1 MSKERISRFGASV
14 ALLSFAALN
23 GTTAFAAQEPEGKGL
38 FLKYKCTTCHAVEVA
53 GVEARQEDKAPD
65 LSAAGSTITSQ
76 EWAKEYLLRKTDK
89 DGKKHKKPYKGSE
102 KDLETIVEWLMGL
115 KSS

>member
-1 MSKERISRFGASV
+1 MAEPSGGLGHSVFPRQSSRNHSIRHRLD
-14 ALLSFAALN
+14 AL
-23 GTTAFAAQEPEGKGL
+23 
-38 FLKYKCTTCHAVEVA
+38 
-53 GVEARQEDKAPD
+53 EARQEDKGPD
-65 LSAAGSTITSQ
+65 LSAAGSTMTSE

-115 KSS
+115 ESS

>member
-1 MSKERISRFGASV
+1 MSKERISRFGASI
-14 ALLSFAALN
+14 ALLTFAALN
-23 GTTAFAAQEPEGKGL
+23 VPRAFAAQEPEGKGL
-38 FLKYKCTTCHAVEVA
+38 FLKYKCTTCHSVEVA

-115 KSS
+115 KAS